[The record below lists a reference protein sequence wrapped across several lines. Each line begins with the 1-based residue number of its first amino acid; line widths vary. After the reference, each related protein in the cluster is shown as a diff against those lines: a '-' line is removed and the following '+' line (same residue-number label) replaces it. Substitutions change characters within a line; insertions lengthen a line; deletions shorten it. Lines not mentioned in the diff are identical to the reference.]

1 LVPQNR
7 QFCISSRLEFLQN
20 LLAGDIPRPL
30 INASQLLHARYGRF
44 VKKMLPYGSFT
55 RKELR
60 MGNRTRANEFKLR
73 LSDDE
78 MRLLN
83 EKWKLSGL
91 PSRNAYLR
99 QLIIYGFVYDIDYA
113 DLREYNTALSR
124 IGNNLN
130 QIARKVNT
138 NGEATAADIK
148 EAKEIMEKIW
158 LTQKSMLSKH
168 PSVHQ

>member
-1 LVPQNR
+1 
-7 QFCISSRLEFLQN
+7 
-20 LLAGDIPRPL
+20 
-30 INASQLLHARYGRF
+30 
-44 VKKMLPYGSFT
+44 MLPYGSFT
-55 RKELR
+55 RKDFE
-60 MGNRTRANEFKLR
+60 MENRTRAREFKLR
-73 LSDDE
+73 LSDNE
-78 MRLLN
+78 MKLLN

-99 QLIIYGFVYDIDYA
+99 QLIIYGFVYDIDYT

-130 QIARKVNT
+130 QIARRVNS
-138 NGEATAADIK
+138 NGDATAADIK

-168 PSVHQ
+168 PSVQQ

>member
-1 LVPQNR
+1 MENR
-7 QFCISSRLEFLQN
+7 I
-20 LLAGDIPRPL
+20 
-30 INASQLLHARYGRF
+30 
-44 VKKMLPYGSFT
+44 
-55 RKELR
+55 
-60 MGNRTRANEFKLR
+60 RANEFKLR

-78 MRLLN
+78 LRLLN

-113 DLREYNTALSR
+113 DLREYNTELSR

-130 QIARKVNT
+130 QIAKKVNM
-138 NGEATAADIK
+138 NGEATPSDIK
-148 EAKEIMEKIW
+148 EAKELMKKIW

-168 PSVHQ
+168 PSVQQ